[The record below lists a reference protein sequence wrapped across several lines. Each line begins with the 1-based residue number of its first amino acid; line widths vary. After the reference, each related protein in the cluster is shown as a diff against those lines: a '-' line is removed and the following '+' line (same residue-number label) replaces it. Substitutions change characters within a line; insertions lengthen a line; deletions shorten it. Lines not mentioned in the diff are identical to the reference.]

1 MNIDIFKRFPLCLC
15 LAIFLSSCAVKAVP
29 DKSLSVMQA
38 ANAAK
43 ANTPELCA
51 YKGRIAVKALDGS
64 ESMSFNALIDK
75 LCNGDFSA
83 TFLGPLNS
91 VIAKMDYIGGNIDV
105 ESHNHEIKN
114 HIRLMGRSYALIVK
128 NYMKSPLMLPDK
140 SFSLS
145 YHKDSYVFEKDD
157 NKIYAD
163 SSLRLY
169 KYSID
174 GIEAAYK
181 WGDGFIS
188 EADVSQDDS
197 RVIIRFLGGSSWH
210 GMCEVNGQ

>member
-1 MNIDIFKRFPLCLC
+1 M
-15 LAIFLSSCAVKAVP
+15 
-29 DKSLSVMQA
+29 
-38 ANAAK
+38 
-43 ANTPELCA
+43 
-51 YKGRIAVKALDGS
+51 
-64 ESMSFNALIDK
+64 
-75 LCNGDFSA
+75 
-83 TFLGPLNS
+83 
-91 VIAKMDYIGGNIDV
+91 
-105 ESHNHEIKN
+105 
-114 HIRLMGRSYALIVK
+114 
-128 NYMKSPLMLPDK
+128 
-140 SFSLS
+140 S

-174 GIEAAYK
+174 GIEATYK